1 MAIAQNINLTQD
13 KEAARL
19 ETIADLKSKR
29 ITEWLS
35 AREFDAHIL
44 FENPLYAVL
53 YREAQAT
60 RAGHANLMT
69 KLDEFISIRRFSA
82 ASVLSPEGNLL
93 WHTPDAGG
101 LSAQLRTA
109 LKDAKSGSITRVGPY
124 LDEQGQA
131 RLDFIAPLPMAGDKS
146 PFIVLQISRSDWLN
160 NILKSWPVPDSSG
173 EALLFRR
180 SGDQI
185 QFLNDVRYRP
195 GSALT
200 LHLPVSSKELLAAQF
215 LQQSRNEEG
224 KALFFGKDYRNT
236 PVFGTV
242 QPVMGTDWYL
252 LAKID
257 KAELT
262 RAELKESIWIG
273 LIGLLVLLIANTGIV
288 LLRQH
293 TRLQMAEQ
301 VASPRP
307 AACRRCSCSPPS
319 PTARKMPS
327 SPRTERANTSCSIA
341 PPASLSANR
350 PARCWVRTT
359 WPSFPPIRPAC

>member
-1 MAIAQNINLTQD
+1 
-13 KEAARL
+13 
-19 ETIADLKSKR
+19 
-29 ITEWLS
+29 
-35 AREFDAHIL
+35 
-44 FENPLYAVL
+44 
-53 YREAQAT
+53 
-60 RAGHANLMT
+60 
-69 KLDEFISIRRFSA
+69 
-82 ASVLSPEGNLL
+82 
-93 WHTPDAGG
+93 
-101 LSAQLRTA
+101 
-109 LKDAKSGSITRVGPY
+109 
-124 LDEQGQA
+124 
-131 RLDFIAPLPMAGDKS
+131 MAGDKS

-200 LHLPVSSKELLAAQF
+200 LHLPVSSKELLAVQF

-301 VASPRP
+301 VRQSQALPAGAATAFRHRRQLGRCHLRQGQRGQIYPVQPRRQP
-307 AACRRCSCSPPS
+307 VRRQIGQRDAGSG
-319 PTARKMPS
+319 RHGH
-327 SPRTERANTSCSIA
+327 
-341 PPASLSANR
+341 LS
-350 PARCWVRTT
+350 
-359 WPSFPPIRPAC
+359 PIRPAC